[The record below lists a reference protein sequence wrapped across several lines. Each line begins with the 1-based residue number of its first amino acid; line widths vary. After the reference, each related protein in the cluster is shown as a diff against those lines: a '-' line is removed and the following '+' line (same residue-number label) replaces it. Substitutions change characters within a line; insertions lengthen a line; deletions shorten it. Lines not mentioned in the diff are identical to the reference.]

1 MDSIEISIGNEK
13 GSLPLNRRGEDNPFS
28 TGSLGYHGNGKL
40 TFKGKRYQ
48 VNVIIVEIGSKERR

>member
-1 MDSIEISIGNEK
+1 LDSIEISIENEK
-13 GSLPLNRRGEDNPFS
+13 GSLPLNRRDENNPFS

-48 VNVIIVEIGSKERR
+48 INVIIVEIGTKAWR